1 MNEER
6 VIALAGVFQATGL
19 VRALATTGNC
29 DASALESSIASVLR
43 LDTDAPA
50 DAFGGVGGVRYGLE
64 TLVSQIDDGQRDISV
79 TQIAVSVLRLERKLA
94 RRRAMLDALHDG
106 IVAVQRQADHL
117 GIVHASVLGR
127 LSELYSTTLST
138 LRPRVVVSGNPLYL
152 TQQNHV
158 ERIRATLLA
167 GVRAAVLWRQL
178 GGNQWQLVFRRR
190 QCAML
195 ARGLLAGCRMNG

>member
-19 VRALATTGNC
+19 VRGMATTGNC
-29 DASALESSIASVLR
+29 DTTVLESSIASVLR
-43 LDTDAPA
+43 LDTDSPA
-50 DAFGGVGGVRYGLE
+50 GVFGGVAGVRYGLE
-64 TLVSQIDDGQRDISV
+64 ALIGQIDDGQRDISI
-79 TQIAVSVLRLERKLA
+79 TQLAVSVLRIERKLS
-94 RRRAMLDALHDG
+94 RRRAMLDALREG
-106 IVAVQRQADHL
+106 IVAAQRQAEHL
-117 GIVHASVLGR
+117 GMLHSGVLAR
-127 LSELYSTTLST
+127 LSELYSSTLST

-152 TQQNHV
+152 TQSVHV

-178 GGNQWQLVFRRR
+178 GGSQWQLVFQRR